1 MTAPDADPETGD
13 ETEGGPG
20 WRQDEFG
27 DGDVENWRSERGG
40 RRTAGPR
47 EGEEK

>member
-13 ETEGGPG
+13 ETEGSPG
-20 WRQDEFG
+20 SRQREFEE
-27 DGDVENWRSERGG
+27 GDVENRREIGERAPSWGL
-40 RRTAGPR
+40 P